1 MGTCMYCRST
11 DGPFHRE
18 HVMPQAFGT
27 FEPESPILRDCV
39 CVQCNN
45 FFGGA
50 LEMPLSRDSLEAVLR
65 LRYGLKPA
73 SEWKDL
79 RYKQLKL
86 KVLEPGPWAGAT
98 VILEADRT
106 GNGIEPV
113 PVAQAGFC
121 WTGSST
127 WDWVLE
133 EEMNAE
139 RVAPYR
145 DAQGKLGIRV
155 CGPSAT
161 DHKRLIETLAR
172 CGIKFVKQG
181 DLQAPI
187 TTDGTVGIQI
197 ETEIDSAIFRAVAKI
212 AFNYVAWAHG
222 SEFVLRSD
230 FDDARH
236 YIRRGKEPLLRVV
249 KPDKNPILSND
260 SRHFR
265 QTNGHLVV
273 FDWNYSQRGLLARVS
288 LFNTMTYLVLLCPDY
303 SGIWRDNLRT
313 GHHFDIES
321 RTVAPIQSTSLI
333 PVVLRASYL
342 AGKQAGLIAARRR
355 DG

>member
-1 MGTCMYCRST
+1 
-11 DGPFHRE
+11 
-18 HVMPQAFGT
+18 
-27 FEPESPILRDCV
+27 
-39 CVQCNN
+39 
-45 FFGGA
+45 
-50 LEMPLSRDSLEAVLR
+50 MPLSRDSLEAVLR

-121 WTGSST
+121 WTGSSI

-139 RVAPYR
+139 RVAPYK

-161 DHKRLIETLAR
+161 DHKRLIETLAQ
-172 CGIKFVKQG
+172 CGVKFVKQG
-181 DLQAPI
+181 DPRAPI

-197 ETEIDSAIFRAVAKI
+197 ETEIDSAIVRAVAKI
-212 AFNYVAWAHG
+212 AFNYVAWVHG

-236 YIRRGKEPLLRVV
+236 YIRLGKEPLLRVV
-249 KPDKNPILSND
+249 KPDKNPILSDD

-288 LFNTMTYLVLLCPDY
+288 LFNTMTHLVLLCPDY
-303 SGIWRDNLRT
+303 SGIRRDNLRT

-321 RTVAPIQSTSLI
+321 RAVAPIQSTSLI
-333 PVVLRASYL
+333 PAVLRASYM
-342 AGKQAGLIAARRR
+342 AGKQAELIAARRR